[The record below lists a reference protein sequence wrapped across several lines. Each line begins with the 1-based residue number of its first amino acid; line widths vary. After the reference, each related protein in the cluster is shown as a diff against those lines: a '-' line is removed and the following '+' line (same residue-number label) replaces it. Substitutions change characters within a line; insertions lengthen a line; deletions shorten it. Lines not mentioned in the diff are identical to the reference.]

1 MLVGL
6 GFRPRAMAGWGW
18 CWSTDRIVVDIM
30 PSMPW
35 RGWGGGWGAPW
46 VGGQVG
52 ACWPRWGPVMCSDQ
66 VRGRVGAQG

>member
-35 RGWGGGWGAPW
+35 RGWGGGGVGVLPGLEVRLVLAGRD
-46 VGGQVG
+46 GGQ
-52 ACWPRWGPVMCSDQ
+52 
-66 VRGRVGAQG
+66 

>member
-35 RGWGGGWGAPW
+35 RGWGGGLGCSLGWRSGWCLLAEMGA
-46 VGGQVG
+46 
-52 ACWPRWGPVMCSDQ
+52 SDVQ
-66 VRGRVGAQG
+66 